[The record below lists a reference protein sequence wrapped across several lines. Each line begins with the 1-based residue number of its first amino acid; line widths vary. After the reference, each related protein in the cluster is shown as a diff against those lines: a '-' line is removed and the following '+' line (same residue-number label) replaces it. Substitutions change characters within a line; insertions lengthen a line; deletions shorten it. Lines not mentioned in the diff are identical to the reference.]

1 MSIEKAFDEDSAK
14 IASELSVNV
23 ISSFETETVDAFFS
37 MAISPSSPHFPKK
50 PSAGETF
57 FKFDAEFLK
66 TTFADISPPSL
77 EDLPDAYIEDENCG
91 RTAMPFKR
99 GDIWESFTSNLASK
113 SASKLALFIIAE
125 AFSISASLRLASNFT
140 EMPPT
145 DGAHVALIKNS
156 SGARFFGSAF
166 IFAETVPSDGIKSE
180 AIFSEEMFESVEKT
194 SKEEALQL
202 VCKNAENR
210 YDMEGLYSQIIK
222 REKIGSSFFSRQI
235 AVPHPLCVIS
245 SDTFVSVLVSKEPII
260 WDEERNEVNLVML
273 LHIGKN
279 NPRAFQMW
287 EYFSKIFADKT
298 LVEKLSEKPSYDVF
312 IELIKE
318 ALEAGMNDSEF

>member
-77 EDLPDAYIEDENCG
+77 EDLPAAYIEDENCG

-180 AIFSEEMFESVEKT
+180 AIFSEE
-194 SKEEALQL
+194 
-202 VCKNAENR
+202 
-210 YDMEGLYSQIIK
+210 
-222 REKIGSSFFSRQI
+222 
-235 AVPHPLCVIS
+235 
-245 SDTFVSVLVSKEPII
+245 
-260 WDEERNEVNLVML
+260 
-273 LHIGKN
+273 
-279 NPRAFQMW
+279 
-287 EYFSKIFADKT
+287 IFAATFILDPSGIDISASASALARMISKPISAFFGVALAWLEPFVET
-298 LVEKLSEKPSYDVF
+298 LGSAAGAAAFLWLC
-312 IELIKE
+312 LI
-318 ALEAGMNDSEF
+318 